1 MQPESGKEDG
11 DPRNCPLAHKSST
24 CHDAARSEPELF
36 FLMLPE
42 SLVNNAWPLQPP
54 LGKQSHL
61 CRATSRLAGPVL
73 LTPPYYALLFRPHF
87 RRVHL
92 FPAHTGTS
100 TRPPS
105 PPPMSR
111 SRWRPVATAAAAAA
125 TLALAAAAAAAAAV
139 EECSHA
145 EAVQNVRLF
154 YRALLCESA
163 GEKKVGPLCRSCHTI
178 AAPESVPEVGGR
190 ISRNCAGDCCIDVF
204 NGNAE
209 GTVLSDADR
218 DKNVHVFNVAKVPR
232 GGFRWVEGGKEAQC
246 VHAPMKEG
254 VSAMCGM
261 KACRWRMPE
270 DIGAGAKA
278 RLKLPATAGGLLD
291 CPAEELTE
299 RMEKKCMIAK
309 GEEVDYMALLS
320 PAAAGVDADG
330 EDVTEGGMRAE
341 GVEEDDGVSSGGG
354 LVVKDDEG
362 GVGAA
367 AAGEKVKEDGSDAKS
382 TLGAER
388 GLSLGSVVG
397 IALGGLSSLTLLAC
411 CCFFGMKS
419 KRDQT
424 SSVTSSRLKG
434 DEVPPLPQ
442 TLLYDEPETNSPL
455 PDDVDVTFGIP
466 PPRPEDSFIFPPY
479 VQLFYPYQYPELGAS
494 PNNDI
499 VEPSEPHSP
508 MHLAIAIDTSRSG
521 ASTTP
526 TRKRWAAA
534 LTPFLRSLAARC
546 RGHLSVALVSYSGD
560 TAREIPVDVPKDSDR
575 TSAFGHAIET
585 ITPPRGEGM
594 RKKARAAGHISAVDE
609 AWDAVMRLPQETAA
623 RRRVLLLTA
632 SGDISGG
639 ETYNMRA
646 HQRAGIWQ
654 PPPGVVVAALTD
666 EARPETLVQLGG
678 VAFTVEDVAVLG
690 TSAGT
695 NSLLNLLLKP
705 TSSRTY

>member
-1 MQPESGKEDG
+1 
-11 DPRNCPLAHKSST
+11 
-24 CHDAARSEPELF
+24 
-36 FLMLPE
+36 
-42 SLVNNAWPLQPP
+42 
-54 LGKQSHL
+54 
-61 CRATSRLAGPVL
+61 
-73 LTPPYYALLFRPHF
+73 
-87 RRVHL
+87 
-92 FPAHTGTS
+92 
-100 TRPPS
+100 
-105 PPPMSR
+105 MSR
-111 SRWRPVATAAAAAA
+111 SRWRPVVAAAAAAA
-125 TLALAAAAAAAAAV
+125 TLALAAAAAT
-139 EECSHA
+139 EDCSHA

-154 YRALLCESA
+154 YRALLCDSA
-163 GEKKVGPLCRSCHTI
+163 GEKKIGPLCRSCYTL

-209 GTVLSDADR
+209 GTLLSDADP
-218 DKNVHVFNVAKVPR
+218 DKNVHVFNVARVPR
-232 GGFRWVEGGKEAQC
+232 AGFRWVEGGKEAQC
-246 VHAPMKEG
+246 VHVPMKEG
-254 VSAMCGM
+254 VSASCGM
-261 KACRWRMPE
+261 KACRWQMPE
-270 DIGAGAKA
+270 GIGAEVKE

-291 CPAEELTE
+291 CPGKELTE
-299 RMEKKCMIAK
+299 KMEKKCMIAK
-309 GEEVDYMALLS
+309 GEEVDYMALLT
-320 PAAAGVDADG
+320 PAAVGDADG

-341 GVEEDDGVSSGGG
+341 GTVEKDDVSSGGG
-354 LVVKDDEG
+354 LVGKG
-362 GVGAA
+362 GVGDAG
-367 AAGEKVKEDGSDAKS
+367 AAGKVKEDGSGVKS
-382 TLGAER
+382 KKETDLGAEEE
-388 GLSLGSVVG
+388 GLSLGSVFA

-411 CCFFGMKS
+411 CCYFGMRS
-419 KRDQT
+419 RRNRT
-424 SSVTSSRLKG
+424 ASIASSRLKG
-434 DEVPPLPQ
+434 DEIPPLPQ

-455 PDDVDVTFGIP
+455 PDDVEVTFGVP

-546 RGHLSVALVSYSGD
+546 RGRLSVALISYSGD
-560 TAREIPVDVPKDSDR
+560 TAREISVDVPKDSDR

-594 RKKARAAGHISAVDE
+594 RKKSRAAGHISAVDE
-609 AWDAVMRLPQETAA
+609 AWDAVMRLPQDIAA

-632 SGDISGG
+632 SGEISGG

-705 TSSRTY
+705 ASSRTY